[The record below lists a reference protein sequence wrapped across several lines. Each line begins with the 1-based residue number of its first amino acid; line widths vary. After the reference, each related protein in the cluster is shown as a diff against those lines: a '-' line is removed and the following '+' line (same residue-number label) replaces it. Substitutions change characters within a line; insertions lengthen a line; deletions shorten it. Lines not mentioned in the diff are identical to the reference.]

1 MQETSS
7 QPTKIPARVW
17 LVILAAV
24 LLSLSAILLASYI
37 MNHPDVAG
45 QEIALYLL
53 VLGAV
58 GVIFSAYTLFQIRG
72 RLLRTRIESPPINTT
87 VECKACGVKKVREFQ
102 RGDYIFKEGE
112 PCEKCK
118 AKTLITA
125 IYREVKDKDKDSF
138 SS

>member
-7 QPTKIPARVW
+7 QPTRIPSRVW
-17 LVILAAV
+17 IVILAAV

-37 MNHPDVAG
+37 MNHPEVAG

-53 VLGAV
+53 LLGAV
-58 GVIFSAYTLFQIRG
+58 GVIFSAYTLFQIRN
-72 RLLRTRIESPPINTT
+72 RLLRTRIESPPITTT
-87 VECKACGVKKVREFQ
+87 VECKTCGFKNVREFQ

-112 PCEKCK
+112 PCQKCK

-125 IYREVKDKDKDSF
+125 IYREVKDKEKEPF
-138 SS
+138 PV

>member
-7 QPTKIPARVW
+7 QPTKIPSRVW
-17 LVILAAV
+17 VVILAAV

-37 MNHPDVAG
+37 MNHPEVAG

-53 VLGAV
+53 LLGAV
-58 GVIFSAYTLFQIRG
+58 GVIFSAYTLFQIRN
-72 RLLRTRIESPPINTT
+72 RLLHTRIESPPITTT
-87 VECKACGVKKVREFQ
+87 VECKACGFKNVRAFQ

-125 IYREVKDKDKDSF
+125 IYREVKDKEKDSF
-138 SS
+138 PS